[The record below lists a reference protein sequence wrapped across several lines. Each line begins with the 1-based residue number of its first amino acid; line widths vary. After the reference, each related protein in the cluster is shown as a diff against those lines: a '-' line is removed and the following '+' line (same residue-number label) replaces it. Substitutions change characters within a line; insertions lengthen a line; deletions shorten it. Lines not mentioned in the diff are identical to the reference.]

1 MGYAGAHAL
10 KLAERDSVAIA
21 FQVGVRSAV
30 LAIFVAMTALN
41 DAQMALPAAVYSITM
56 VLFGMTCGVWVR
68 RRNATR
74 GTPTGVAHDDLSA
87 MKLPRV
93 PS

>member
-1 MGYAGAHAL
+1 M
-10 KLAERDSVAIA
+10 
-21 FQVGVRSAV
+21 

-56 VLFGMTCGVWVR
+56 VLFGMTFGVWVR
-68 RRNATR
+68 WRNAKQ
-74 GTPTGVAHDDLSA
+74 GTPTGVAHDDLNTMTS
-87 MKLPRV
+87 PRV